1 MAVKIRL
8 SRRGRKKLAIFDII
22 IADARSPRDGKIIE
36 KIGTYNPNINP
47 AQIILDETKAL
58 EWLMQGAQPTDTV
71 RAILSYKGI
80 LLRKHLQIGV
90 NKKAITQE
98 EADKKFNAWLKEK
111 EAKINKK
118 IESIETSKK
127 EADKKK
133 LEDEKVA
140 NKKTLDKIKQKL
152 EEANAKK
159 AKVETPAEETKVE
172 APAEETKVEAPAEET
187 KKETPAEE
195 AKVETPTKKTKKE
208 TPTKKTKKETPA
220 KETKKEAPA
229 KETKE
234 EASARETKEKKEKN
248 NK

>member
-47 AQIILDETKAL
+47 AKIILDEIKAL
-58 EWLMQGAQPTDTV
+58 EWLMQGAQPTNTV

-98 EADKKFNAWLKEK
+98 EADKKFNAWVKEK

-152 EEANAKK
+152 EE
-159 AKVETPAEETKVE
+159 V
-172 APAEETKVEAPAEET
+172 
-187 KKETPAEE
+187 KE
-195 AKVETPTKKTKKE
+195 ETPTNEVKEE
-208 TPTKKTKKETPA
+208 TPTEEVKEETPA
-220 KETKKEAPA
+220 KEGKE
-229 KETKE
+229 
-234 EASARETKEKKEKN
+234 
-248 NK
+248 

>member
-47 AQIILDETKAL
+47 AKIILDEIKAL
-58 EWLMQGAQPTDTV
+58 EWLMQGAQPTNTV

-98 EADKKFNAWLKEK
+98 EADKKFNAWVKEK

-133 LEDEKVA
+133 LENEKIA
-140 NKKTLDKIKQKL
+140 NKKKLDKIKQKL
-152 EEANAKK
+152 EEA
-159 AKVETPAEETKVE
+159 
-172 APAEETKVEAPAEET
+172 
-187 KKETPAEE
+187 KE
-195 AKVETPTKKTKKE
+195 ETPTKEAKEEASTKDVKEETPAKEAKKE
-208 TPTKKTKKETPA
+208 TPTEKA
-220 KETKKEAPA
+220 KEKAPA
-229 KETKE
+229 KK
-234 EASARETKEKKEKN
+234 AKEKKEKD

>member
-47 AQIILDETKAL
+47 AKIILDEIKAL
-58 EWLMQGAQPTDTV
+58 EWLMQGAQPTNTV

-90 NKKAITQE
+90 NKKAITQK

-133 LEDEKVA
+133 LENEKIA
-140 NKKTLDKIKQKL
+140 NKKKLDKIKQKL
-152 EEANAKK
+152 EEAKIK
-159 AKVETPAEETKVE
+159 
-172 APAEETKVEAPAEET
+172 APAEEMKEET
-187 KKETPAEE
+187 PTEE
-195 AKVETPTKKTKKE
+195 AKE
-208 TPTKKTKKETPA
+208 ETPA
-220 KETKKEAPA
+220 KEAKEETPTEKAKEKAPA
-229 KETKE
+229 KK
-234 EASARETKEKKEKN
+234 AKEKKEKD

>member
-71 RAILSYKGI
+71 RAILSYKGV
-80 LLRKHLQIGV
+80 LFRKHLQIGV

-127 EADKKK
+127 ETDKKK

-140 NKKTLDKIKQKL
+140 NKKKLDEIKQKL
-152 EEANAKK
+152 EKASAEKVKEETPAEEAKE
-159 AKVETPAEETKVE
+159 ETPAEETKEEV
-172 APAEETKVEAPAEET
+172 PAK
-187 KKETPAEE
+187 E
-195 AKVETPTKKTKKE
+195 AKE
-208 TPTKKTKKETPA
+208 ETPA
-220 KETKKEAPA
+220 KEA
-229 KETKE
+229 
-234 EASARETKEKKEKN
+234 KEKKEKD